1 VVVVVHPSLEGV
13 PLPPLALSQRFQILA
28 TARSVKTVRIGFIQ
42 KGGKKMAGIC
52 AQLVS
57 NFQKLI

>member
-28 TARSVKTVRIGFIQ
+28 TVRSAKTVRIGFIP
-42 KGGKKMAGIC
+42 KDGKTMESIY
-52 AQLVS
+52 AQPAL
-57 NFQKLI
+57 NIQKLN

>member
-28 TARSVKTVRIGFIQ
+28 TVHFVKTVLIGFIP
-42 KGGKKMAGIC
+42 KDGRRMAGIC

-57 NFQKLI
+57 KFQELI